1 MLKSCTSGLMGALHS
16 IRVRTAWAMFQNS
29 NADFG
34 HRTIR
39 NYFGTSHAKGP
50 QDGTG
55 ANLKHKADMEITKR
69 NVIIQNAKDLYK
81 FAENNLKTPAPS
93 RYQSENVQLKRQ
105 ILFYKVDRGRYLK
118 EVKGNQAIQCS
129 FHKQFM

>member
-1 MLKSCTSGLMGALHS
+1 
-16 IRVRTAWAMFQNS
+16 
-29 NADFG
+29 
-34 HRTIR
+34 
-39 NYFGTSHAKGP
+39 
-50 QDGTG
+50 
-55 ANLKHKADMEITKR
+55 MEITKR